1 MAGIQDFC
9 VFEDD
14 FLGGGTFSTAGQGV
28 PWAIAD
34 TSAAG
39 TPTYAVVTP
48 SAVGEVALTLAS
60 TSEVENV
67 CLSFGDKLCFDIDN
81 LQRFE
86 TRLKVTGCTTGTT
99 ISWGL
104 GSARNDTPASM
115 TALALFTMTGATST
129 TAVTVETDDNVTDTA
144 PVTSGQT
151 LATAYKK
158 FVIDFTGG
166 TNNVKFYIDGIRV
179 AASTTFLMGGYTGSL
194 QPFFQI
200 QKAANTNVDAITIDY
215 VKLIAK
221 RI

>member
-1 MAGIQDFC
+1 MAGIQDFAI
-9 VFEDD
+9 FEDD
-14 FLGGGTFSTAGQGV
+14 FFGAGTYGAAAQGI

-39 TPTYAVVTP
+39 TPTYANVTP
-48 SAVGEVALTLAS
+48 SALGEVKLTLAA

-67 CLSFGDKLCFDIDN
+67 CLSFGDTLCFDIDQI
-81 LQRFE
+81 QRFE
-86 TRLKVTGCTTGTT
+86 TRLKVTGCTSGTT
-99 ISWGL
+99 ITWGL
-104 GSARNDTPASM
+104 ASARNDTPASM
-115 TALALFTMTGATST
+115 TALALFQMVGATST

-144 PVTSGQT
+144 PVTSGQM

-166 TNNVKFYIDGIRV
+166 TANVKFYIDGIRV
-179 AASTTFLMGGYTGSL
+179 AAATTFVMSGYTGSL

-215 VKLIAK
+215 VKLICK
-221 RI
+221 RV

>member
-1 MAGIQDFC
+1 MAGIQDIA

-14 FLGGGTFSTAGQGV
+14 FWGADTFSTAGQGS

-39 TPTYAVVTP
+39 TPTYATVSP
-48 SAVGEVALTLAS
+48 SATGEVALTLAS

-81 LQRFE
+81 IQRFE
-86 TRLKVTGCTTGTT
+86 ARVKVSGCTSGTI

-104 GSARNDTPASM
+104 ASARNDDPTAI
-115 TALALFTMTGATST
+115 TALALFKMTGATST
-129 TAVTVETDDNVTDTA
+129 TAVTVETDDNVNDVT

-151 LATAYKK
+151 LATTYKK
-158 FVIDFTGG
+158 FVIDFTAGKAD
-166 TNNVKFYIDGIRV
+166 VKFYIDGIRV
-179 AASTTFLMGGYTGSL
+179 AASTTFSMSSYTASL

-200 QKAANTNVDAITIDY
+200 QKSSSANTDSITIDY
-215 VKLIAK
+215 VKVVCK
-221 RI
+221 R

>member
-1 MAGIQDFC
+1 MSGIQDFAI
-9 VFEDD
+9 FEDD
-14 FLGGGTFSTAGQGV
+14 FFGADTFSTAGQGS

-39 TPTYAVVTP
+39 TPTYATVTP
-48 SAVGEVALTLAS
+48 SATGEVKLTLAS

-67 CLSFGDKLCFDIDN
+67 CLSFGDTLCFDIDN
-81 LQRFE
+81 IQRFE

-104 GSARNDTPASM
+104 ASARNDTPSSM

-129 TAVTVETDDNVTDTA
+129 TAVTVETDDNVVDVT

-151 LATAYKK
+151 LATTYKK
-158 FVIDFTGG
+158 FVIDFGEG
-166 TNNVKFYIDGIRV
+166 KGKVKFYIDGIRV
-179 AASTTFLMGGYTGSL
+179 AASTLFDMSNYTASL

-215 VKLIAK
+215 VKVVAK
-221 RI
+221 R

>member
-1 MAGIQDFC
+1 MSGIQDYAEF
-9 VFEDD
+9 VDD
-14 FLGGGTFSTAGQGV
+14 FWGVDTYSTAGQGS

-39 TPTYAVVTP
+39 TPTYANVSP
-48 SAVGEVALTLAS
+48 SATGEVALTLAA

-67 CLSFGDKLCFDIDN
+67 CLSFGDVLPFDIDN
-81 LQRFE
+81 IQQFE
-86 TRLKVTGCTTGTT
+86 CRLKVSGCTSGTT

-115 TALALFTMTGATST
+115 TALALFQMVGATST
-129 TAVTVETDDNVTDTA
+129 TAVTIETDDNVTDTA

-151 LATAYKK
+151 LATTYKR

-166 TNNVKFYIDGIRV
+166 KSNVKFYIDGVRV
-179 AASTTFLMGGYTGSL
+179 GASTVFTMAGYTASL

-200 QKAANTNVDAITIDY
+200 QKAANTNADVLTIDY
-215 VKLIAK
+215 VRVLLK
-221 RI
+221 R